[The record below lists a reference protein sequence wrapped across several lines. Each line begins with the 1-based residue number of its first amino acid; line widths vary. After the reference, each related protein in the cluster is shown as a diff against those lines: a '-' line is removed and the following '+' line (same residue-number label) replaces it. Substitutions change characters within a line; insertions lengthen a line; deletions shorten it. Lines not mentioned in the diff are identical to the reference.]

1 LIIVQILRGENMTHG
16 GKRTGAG
23 RPKGTGKYRTP
34 TKAVRLP
41 TALAEHILELLNTP
55 IESGHLQV
63 VEVLRPNRSTK
74 QELPLYESP
83 VAAGFPSPAEEYVE
97 GRLDLNKYLIKHP
110 AATFF
115 VRVSGE
121 SMTGAGIH
129 PGDLLI
135 VDRAVEAAH
144 GKVVIAVINGE
155 LTVKRLHRVGDSLC
169 LVPENAAYPV
179 LTILESMNFEVWG
192 VVTHTIHAV

>member
-1 LIIVQILRGENMTHG
+1 MNHG

-23 RPKGTGKYRTP
+23 RPKGTGKYGSA

-41 TALAEHILELLNTP
+41 TELAAQILELLHTP
-55 IESGHLQV
+55 SEPGNLQV
-63 VEVLRPNRSTK
+63 TEIIRPDRCTT

-83 VAAGFPSPAEEYVE
+83 VAGGVHSPAEEYVE

-169 LVPENAAYPV
+169 LMPENSAYPV
-179 LTILESMNFEVWG
+179 LNILESMNFEVWG
-192 VVTHTIHAV
+192 VVTHSIHGV